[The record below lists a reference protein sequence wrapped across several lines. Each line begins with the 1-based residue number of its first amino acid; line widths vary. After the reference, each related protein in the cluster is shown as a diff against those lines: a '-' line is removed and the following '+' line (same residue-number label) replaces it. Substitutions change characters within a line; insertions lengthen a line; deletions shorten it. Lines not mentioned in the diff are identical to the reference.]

1 MFRLQRLLS
10 TADLGEDVGG
20 SGGPDEGLGVP
31 VVLGE
36 VAMDGDLQVGNALED
51 TAADALAGDLG
62 EEALDEIEPG
72 RRGWSEVQVEPS
84 AIPSFLTGK
93 PDAGT
98 LGGRTAT
105 HQLLPR
111 MRKPREPWSRQ
122 ARRSKLTWQ

>member
-51 TAADALAGDLG
+51 SAADALAGDLG

-72 RRGWSEVQVEPS
+72 RRGWSEVQVEPGVQRQPLLYFRVLVGS
-84 AIPSFLTGK
+84 ILGIPSF
-93 PDAGT
+93 
-98 LGGRTAT
+98 
-105 HQLLPR
+105 
-111 MRKPREPWSRQ
+111 
-122 ARRSKLTWQ
+122 